1 VLDAATSRLQMRYDQ
16 PGIARYCELER
27 DLFETMTADKVND
40 ALKDHPEL
48 SRDSLLVQ
56 LAMVRQQQWDV
67 DSIQGYIEKM
77 KSLHYQTAGKD
88 WLWGFMRRHHPTLVV
103 RSQQA
108 TILSRATSFNRT
120 NVGTFFDNLL
130 DVCQRYKFQPH
141 QIYNVDETG
150 VQTVL
155 ERSLQNAVKNRSV
168 RLRRLNVAHL
178 LLFAAQ

>member
-1 VLDAATSRLQMRYDQ
+1 MR
-16 PGIARYCELER
+16 G
-27 DLFETMTADKVND
+27 
-40 ALKDHPEL
+40 
-48 SRDSLLVQ
+48 
-56 LAMVRQQQWDV
+56 
-67 DSIQGYIEKM
+67 
-77 KSLHYQTAGKD
+77 
-88 WLWGFMRRHHPTLVV
+88 HPTLAV
-103 RSQQA
+103 RSPQA
-108 TILSRATSFNRT
+108 TSLSRATSFNRT

-130 DVCQRYKFQPH
+130 DICQRYKFQPH